1 MNHWKA
7 ATRALVMCW
16 AAALP
21 LVNPAARS
29 AAAASLA
36 AGHEIRITTAN
47 GATVCTLGYTY
58 TTGRSTYG
66 VTAGHCAHSVGDLVT
81 DRDSGATGRV
91 AVTTT
96 DPDPLADD
104 FALLDFGTSPS
115 VSAINGMPVSG
126 MGVADPRTTV
136 CRSGIH
142 TPVAC
147 GQLDSRLI
155 GSQYTVHGMAESIP
169 GDSGAPVWQVG
180 DDGTAT
186 VVGIWLGGHDT
197 SAGRVRAI

>member
-1 MNHWKA
+1 MNQWTA
-7 ATRALVMCW
+7 ATRALVICW

-21 LVNPAARS
+21 LVTPAAR
-29 AAAASLA
+29 ATAAASVA

-66 VTAGHCAHSVGDLVT
+66 ITAGHCAHSVGDLVT

-115 VSAINGMPVSG
+115 VSAINSHAGLGHGSRGPPDDSVPQRNPH
-126 MGVADPRTTV
+126 PRRGRPARQPTH
-136 CRSGIH
+136 RLPIH
-142 TPVAC
+142 SP
-147 GQLDSRLI
+147 RN
-155 GSQYTVHGMAESIP
+155 
-169 GDSGAPVWQVG
+169 
-180 DDGTAT
+180 
-186 VVGIWLGGHDT
+186 
-197 SAGRVRAI
+197 GREHPR